1 MKFCKNKYFIENL
14 QLSWILA
21 EDTQSPPRRQSVREL
36 KHPGLRFPNYMM
48 ISKSRGNRKRNFC
61 KEDRGEDW
69 STQTE
74 KY

>member
-36 KHPGLRFPNYMM
+36 KHPGLRFRNYMM
-48 ISKSRGNRKRNFC
+48 ISKSRGNRKNNLC
-61 KEDRGEDW
+61 KEEREEDRF
-69 STQTE
+69 TQME